1 VREYVVVVDHANH
14 ALGAVEKLQAH
25 RQPVLHRAV
34 SVLLFHPNGAL
45 LLQRRAAGKYH
56 SPLRWSNTCCGHP
69 LPGESSRRA
78 AARRLQAEMGITAPL
93 HAADL
98 LEYRLDLGDGLHE
111 HELNQVWVG
120 EWSGTPAPNP
130 AEVAE
135 WHWLT
140 PSLVRSL
147 CRDDARV
154 TRWLCPVL
162 SSLSNWARTATVL
175 PTGVAAWHRDW
186 VAQAA

>member
-1 VREYVVVVDHANH
+1 
-14 ALGAVEKLQAH
+14 
-25 RQPVLHRAV
+25 
-34 SVLLFHPNGAL
+34 
-45 LLQRRAAGKYH
+45 
-56 SPLRWSNTCCGHP
+56 
-69 LPGESSRRA
+69 
-78 AARRLQAEMGITAPL
+78 LQAEMGITAPL
-93 HAADL
+93 QPADL
-98 LEYRLDLGDGLHE
+98 LAYRLDLGDGLHE

-120 EWSGTPAPNP
+120 EWSGTPEPNP

-162 SSLSNWARTATVL
+162 SSLSTWARTATSL